1 MPQQPGVVLQYR
13 SPATKPAAPRRRAV
27 AQSRQAVAA
36 AR

>member
-13 SPATKPAAPRRRAV
+13 TPKPPVKAVVRKAGIRREAR
-27 AQSRQAVAA
+27 VAA